1 MAEPVLR
8 NSGEIAAELLRE
20 QGIRAFSLLGGV
32 RAEHYMAWAID
43 RAREEDRQRR
53 ADSPGESETLYLKD
67 GDWAFDID
75 DDSCSEEAWWVE
87 LQLFDPEDESDQV
100 RTVIAELSLSD
111 VELEGLITAATD
123 ILSEGRARFS

>member
-1 MAEPVLR
+1 MAEPSATPIVDRVL
-8 NSGEIAAELLRE
+8 EEA
-20 QGIRAFSLLGGV
+20 GIRPFSIVGGARLSNLL
-32 RAEHYMAWAID
+32 HKAIELD
-43 RAREEDRQRR
+43 RARREP
-53 ADSPGESETLYLKD
+53 DSPGESETLYLKD

-123 ILSEGRARFS
+123 ILNEGRARFS